1 MQRLV
6 LGMLVACGSGIAD
19 PADRA
24 PRAVAS
30 PQPAVAATA
39 ARPAVAEVVTPVT
52 PSCVEDGKPY
62 DEAVMRERITLLASK
77 GLDGRAPGSDGD
89 VTTRKFITER
99 FDCLGLTKAGASFEL
114 PFTTGGQHTANV
126 VGYVKGSDATLGSEI
141 VLVAAHHDHLG
152 GGYLGANDNASGLV
166 ALLSIAQAVQQHAP
180 RPRRTIVFA
189 AFGAEEGGMLG
200 SYEYAKT
207 PPAAL
212 PLDKIMQVVNL
223 DMVGSYSS
231 RKLVAAMGAFKGFAA
246 RKLLDQLDRGFPKL
260 NVSSG
265 GRARGSDFEPF
276 CKLGVPYVFFWTP
289 DARCYHEKCD
299 TADQVDYPH
308 MVEISRLAGALTR
321 ELADT
326 DVDLAAARKKLGCG
340 VAY

>member
-1 MQRLV
+1 
-6 LGMLVACGSGIAD
+6 VA
-19 PADRA
+19 
-24 PRAVAS
+24 V
-30 PQPAVAATA
+30 VAAA
-39 ARPAVAEVVTPVT
+39 T

-62 DEAVMRERITLLASK
+62 DQAVMRARVTMLAAK
-77 GLDGRAPGSDGD
+77 DLDGRVPGTDGD

-99 FDCLGLTKAGASFEL
+99 FRCLGLSPAGATFEL
-114 PFTTGGQHTANV
+114 PFTTGTQHTANV
-126 VGYVKGSDATLGSEI
+126 VGYVQGSDATLGSEI

-152 GGYLGANDNASGLV
+152 NGYLGANDNASGLV
-166 ALLSIAQAVQQHAP
+166 AMLAIAQAVQQHTP
-180 RPRRTIVFA
+180 RPKRTIVFA

-200 SYEYAKT
+200 SYQYAKT
-207 PPAAL
+207 PPEAL
-212 PLDKIMQVVNL
+212 PLAKVMQVINL

-231 RKLVAAMGAFKGFAA
+231 HKLVAAMGAFKGFPA
-246 RKLLDQLDRGFPKL
+246 RTLLDKLDDGFPKIS
-260 NVSSG
+260 VSSG

-308 MVEISRLAGALTR
+308 MVDIARLAGALTQ

-326 DVDLAAARKKLGCG
+326 DVDLAAARKRLGCG
-340 VAY
+340 V